1 MVNLKKKTKQKRSNN
16 RVSSIIET
24 SKDILDFEG
33 IKNFNT
39 NYIAKK
45 CNISI
50 GSLYQYFQS
59 KELIMSEILNREYTN
74 QLKKMENM
82 FSEVKSLKFENKLK
96 AVIETSLN
104 ANKLNE
110 YIQKSEAFFDMS
122 KFKNKKINFE
132 EEFLEKSK
140 KFLLDSS
147 QKISP
152 EKIEQALLVIFNSV
166 KNATG
171 DEEKLK
177 EALYKLGTSF
187 LVPQMN

>member
-1 MVNLKKKTKQKRSNN
+1 MNLKKKAKQKRSSN

-24 SKDILDFEG
+24 SKEILDFEG

-59 KELIMSEILNREYTN
+59 KDLIMLEILNREYSN
-74 QLKKMENM
+74 QLKKMENV
-82 FSEVKSLKFENKLK
+82 FSEVRSGKFENKLK

-110 YIQKSEAFFDMS
+110 YIQKSEVFFDLT
-122 KFKNKKINFE
+122 KFKNKKMNFE
-132 EEFLEKSK
+132 EEFIEKSK
-140 KFLLDSS
+140 SFLLESS

-152 EKIEQALLVIFNSV
+152 EKIEQALLVIYNSV

-177 EALYKLGTSF
+177 DALYKLGSSF
-187 LVPQMN
+187 LIPQMN

>member
-1 MVNLKKKTKQKRSNN
+1 MNLKKKAKQKRSSN

-24 SKDILDFEG
+24 SKEILDFEG

-59 KELIMSEILNREYTN
+59 KDLIMLEILNREYSN
-74 QLKKMENM
+74 QLKKMENV
-82 FSEVKSLKFENKLK
+82 FSEVRSGKFENKLK
-96 AVIETSLN
+96 VVIETSLN

-110 YIQKSEAFFDMS
+110 YIQKSESFFDLT
-122 KFKNKKINFE
+122 KFKNKKMNFE
-132 EEFLEKSK
+132 EEFIKKSK
-140 KFLLDSS
+140 SFLLESS

-152 EKIEQALLVIFNSV
+152 EKIEQALLVIYNSV

-177 EALYKLGTSF
+177 DALYKLGSSF
-187 LVPQMN
+187 LIPQMN

>member
-1 MVNLKKKTKQKRSNN
+1 LKKKAKQKRSSN

-24 SKDILDFEG
+24 SKEILDFEG

-59 KELIMSEILNREYTN
+59 KDLIMLEILNREYSN
-74 QLKKMENM
+74 QLKKMENV
-82 FSEVKSLKFENKLK
+82 FSEVRSGKFENKLK
-96 AVIETSLN
+96 VVIETSLN

-110 YIQKSEAFFDMS
+110 YIQKSESFFDLT
-122 KFKNKKINFE
+122 KFKNKKMNFE
-132 EEFLEKSK
+132 EEFIKKSK
-140 KFLLDSS
+140 SFLLESS

-152 EKIEQALLVIFNSV
+152 EKIEQALLVIYNSV

-177 EALYKLGTSF
+177 DALYKLGSSF
-187 LVPQMN
+187 LIPQMN

>member
-1 MVNLKKKTKQKRSNN
+1 VNLKKKAKQKRSSN

-24 SKDILDFEG
+24 SKEILDFEG

-59 KELIMSEILNREYTN
+59 KDLIMLEILNREYSN
-74 QLKKMENM
+74 QLKKMENV
-82 FSEVKSLKFENKLK
+82 FSEVRSGKFENKLK
-96 AVIETSLN
+96 VVIETSLN

-110 YIQKSEAFFDMS
+110 YIQKSESFFDLT
-122 KFKNKKINFE
+122 KFKNKKMNFE
-132 EEFLEKSK
+132 EEFIKKSK
-140 KFLLDSS
+140 SFLLESS

-152 EKIEQALLVIFNSV
+152 EKIEQALLVIYNSV

-177 EALYKLGTSF
+177 DALYKLGSSF
-187 LVPQMN
+187 LIPQMN